1 MEINEPFKAEALEPA
16 PVKKGGV
23 TREGTIGLVFA
34 LALLVISY
42 LLICIFPV
50 MLSPLGFLIL
60 TAALY
65 AVTAAAAL
73 PLKARPDGRSI
84 AALII
89 GMIAAMYRMV
99 HGCAEFDLF
108 PATLAALAAYAY
120 FAVSLFSNQSRSP
133 GGGLLMDIVKGIAYA
148 FVSFHEFFTAIFKPR
163 GCKRRP
169 YALLLV
175 IGGLAVTALIVI
187 AAASLLSYDA
197 NFRAMLPNIEI
208 DDILSFLLKLSFAV
222 PLAAMLFSLNSS
234 SRKGLFP
241 ALSSEETVARVGTK
255 VKVIPAVIVIMP
267 AAALLIVYM
276 LFFISQWAYY
286 ISAFTRAL
294 PEGYSA
300 AEYARE
306 GFFQLCAVTVIN
318 LMLIFVM
325 SCFMKTGTRGADIL
339 RRVFT
344 VLLSA
349 ATLILIA
356 TAVSKMLLYIERF
369 DLTRARLEATVF
381 MIFLAVV
388 FIAVIIAAV
397 FKRVKALPIIIAA
410 ALLFFTAYSL
420 VNTNRFI
427 ASYNVDAY
435 LGGKHDS
442 IDVEYLRND
451 LGWSSVPELKRFSEN
466 AEGSVQRDAEHAY
479 NDLRSHS
486 ESGLWYQGEI
496 PYYEAKKSFGE

>member
-16 PVKKGGV
+16 PVKKDGV

-34 LALLVISY
+34 LALLAISY

-108 PATLAALAAYAY
+108 PATLAALTAYAY
-120 FAVSLFSNQSRSP
+120 FAVSLFSNHSRSP

-148 FVSFHEFFTAIFKPR
+148 FVSFHEFFTALFKPR

-222 PLAAMLFSLNSS
+222 PLAAMLFSL
-234 SRKGLFP
+234 K
-241 ALSSEETVARVGTK
+241 SSEDTVARVGSK

-267 AAALLIVYM
+267 AAALLIVYV

-318 LMLIFVM
+318 LVLIFVM

-388 FIAVIIAAV
+388 FIAVIIAA
-397 FKRVKALPIIIAA
+397 

-435 LGGKHDS
+435 LDGKHDS

-451 LGWSSVPELKRFSEN
+451 LGWSSVPELKRLSEN

-486 ESGLWYQGEI
+486 ESVLWYQGEI